1 MINGLLLVLLIISS
15 ILLIGVVLIQR
26 GRGGGL
32 AGAFGGTGGATAFGT
47 KAGDIF
53 TKITIYV
60 ACVWVGLNMLLVF
73 RLNHGRD
80 SAMSPDPVSTKAG
93 SSPLDDIRTPGGAAD
108 EGKSTTP
115 PPASS
120 STTPAP
126 ETSAPVPAPTPAE
139 PKAPADGGEAGKT
152 NP

>member
-1 MINGLLLVLLIISS
+1 MINGLLFVLLIISS

-73 RLNHGRD
+73 RLNHSHE
-80 SAMSPDPVSTKAG
+80 SAMGADPEA
-93 SSPLDDIRTPGGAAD
+93 P
-108 EGKSTTP
+108 KSA
-115 PPASS
+115 ASS
-120 STTPAP
+120 ADDKAAGAGDATKDLTLPPVGTSGAPDAKPA
-126 ETSAPVPAPTPAE
+126 EVPAPAAPEA
-139 PKAPADGGEAGKT
+139 PKAPADPAAPAEKKA
-152 NP
+152 P